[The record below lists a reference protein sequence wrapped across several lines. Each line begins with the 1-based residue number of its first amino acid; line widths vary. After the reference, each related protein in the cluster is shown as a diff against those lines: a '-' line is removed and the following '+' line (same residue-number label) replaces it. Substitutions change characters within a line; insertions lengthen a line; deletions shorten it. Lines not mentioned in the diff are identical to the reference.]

1 MYTISDIASVIG
13 AREGSVIVNGDASIS
28 YLQFDSRNISFP
40 AGSLFFALR
49 GLVADGHQ
57 FVQEAY
63 ERGVRNFVLTH
74 IPEGFSTEGVN
85 VLLVDDVLSAL
96 QRLAAWHRR
105 HFDVEV
111 FGITGSNGKTV
122 VKEWLYQLLSPDYRV
137 LRSPRSY
144 NSQLGVPLSVWRL
157 HKGVDM
163 ALFEAGISSSGQMEK
178 LAEIIEPTRGVF
190 TMLGPAHDAGFS
202 GRAEK
207 LEEKLKLF
215 ESAQTIYYGCD
226 QGDVQD
232 AIRSRFAGKRLLC
245 WSRWDEGADLYLLDQ
260 LPADEGAEG
269 DRRLRARFRAQ
280 EKEVI
285 IPFSDRA
292 SLENAMLC
300 WLVLLDMELPDQII
314 AERMAEL
321 EPVAMRLELR
331 PAINGSVLIN
341 DAYNNDL
348 ASLEIALRF
357 LERQRR
363 GLPGVLV
370 LTDILQ
376 SGEEPEKLYRE
387 VARLLKE
394 QPVDELICIGEE
406 IEQLR
411 AYLPEQQGAGK
422 LTAGRVRFYPD
433 TAALLRELEFSF
445 FAGKAILLKGAR
457 KFQLERIADRLAEK
471 VHQTALEINLDAL
484 RHNLGVFRSMLRPD
498 VRMLVMVKAAAY
510 GSGAVEMARLLEQR
524 QVAYLGVAY
533 ADEGVALRQ
542 AGIKLPI
549 MVMNPEPGAF
559 AQMLRYELEPEI
571 YSLSLLRAYLRATQG
586 LENIP
591 GIHLKLETG
600 MHRLGL
606 EAEDLPGL
614 KLLLSKHNYL
624 RVHSVFSHLSASEQ
638 ESKDAFTRQQAG
650 RFKEMYEALVS
661 ALGYRPLAHLLNSEG
676 IARFPDLQFDMV
688 RLGIGFYGISA
699 REALRKQL
707 QFALSLKARI
717 SQIKTVAAGEPV
729 GYGAEARAE
738 QERHIA
744 TVSIGYADGLLRMA
758 GNGRFSLLVRGQ
770 KAPVVGNVCMDMCM
784 IDVTHIPEAAEGDEV
799 IVFSEEKPIEELA
812 QALRTIPY
820 EVLTNISERVRR
832 VYVVG

>member
-1 MYTISDIASVIG
+1 MYAISDIASVIG
-13 AREGSVIVNGDASIS
+13 AGEESVIVNGDASVA
-28 YLQFDSRNISFP
+28 YLQFDSRNIAFSDH
-40 AGSLFFALR
+40 SLFFALK
-49 GLVADGHQ
+49 GLAADGHQ
-57 FVQEAY
+57 FVHEAY
-63 ERGVRNFVLTH
+63 ERGVRNFVLTY
-74 IPEGFSTEGVN
+74 IPEGFPVGGVN
-85 VLLVDDVLSAL
+85 VLLVDDTLSAL

-157 HKGVDM
+157 HEGLDM
-163 ALFEAGISSSGQMEK
+163 ALFEAGISTIGQMEK
-178 LAEIIEPTRGVF
+178 LAEIIEPTRGIF

-202 GRAEK
+202 DRAEK

-215 ESAQTIYYGCD
+215 EPVKTIYYGCD
-226 QGDVQD
+226 QADVRD
-232 AIRSRFAGKRLLC
+232 AIRRRFAGKKLLC
-245 WSRWDEGADLYLLDQ
+245 WSRLDEGADLYLLSQ
-260 LPADEGAEG
+260 SPADEGKG
-269 DRRLRARFRAQ
+269 YRRLRARFQAR
-280 EKEVI
+280 EREIV

-292 SLENAMLC
+292 SVENAMLC
-300 WLVLLDMELPDQII
+300 WLVLLDMGLPDRLI

-363 GLPGVLV
+363 GLPSVLV

-406 IEQLR
+406 IGQLR
-411 AYLPEQQGAGK
+411 AYLQEQPEAGR
-422 LTAGRVRFYPD
+422 LTAGRLRFYPD
-433 TAALLRELEFSF
+433 TRAFLRELEFSF

-457 KFQLERIADRLAEK
+457 KFQLEMVADRLAEK

-484 RHNLGVFRSMLRPD
+484 RHNLGVFRNMLRPG

-542 AGIKLPI
+542 AGIRLPI

-606 EAEDLPGL
+606 EVEMLSEL
-614 KLLLSKHNYL
+614 QSLLSEHNYL
-624 RVHSVFSHLSASEQ
+624 RVKSVFSHLSASEQ
-638 ESKDAFTRQQAG
+638 EAKDAFTRQQAQ
-650 RFKEMYEALVS
+650 RFKEMYESLAS

-729 GYGAEARAE
+729 GYGAEAKAE
-738 QERHIA
+738 RDRRIA
-744 TVSIGYADGLLRMA
+744 TVSIGYADGLLRLA

-770 KAPVVGNVCMDMCM
+770 EAPTVGNVCMDMCM

-832 VYVVG
+832 VYVAG